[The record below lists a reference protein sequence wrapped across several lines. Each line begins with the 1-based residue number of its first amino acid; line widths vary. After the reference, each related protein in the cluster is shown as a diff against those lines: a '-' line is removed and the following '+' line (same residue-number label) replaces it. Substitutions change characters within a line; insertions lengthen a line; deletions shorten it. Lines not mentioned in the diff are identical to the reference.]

1 MSEKTAVG
9 FDFGTTNSLVTSIKG
24 GRAINFLDDEGLP
37 FPSVVCYEGTS
48 TLVGREAKE
57 RLREAGLGVNGNIV
71 RSPKILLGRESVFID
86 GVEHNPVD
94 IVSDVLTYVSQQ
106 ARAGRRGR
114 ELGDIERAVVTI
126 PVDMEGYRR
135 AALRDAFRLAGI
147 SIVQF
152 VHEPLAALYGFFRS
166 QGDMDAMLRR
176 FNRKLVLVFD
186 WGGGT
191 LDLTLCRLIDGMLV
205 QIANDGTEEAGGD
218 VFDDVIK
225 NEVVRRVLK
234 ARGLDESVQTHPDAV
249 MRLLHHCERAKI
261 DLSTRDSIELYVPGF
276 FQAIPDKDLDYSL
289 NRAGLEKI
297 TGPLLD
303 KGFSRIRKLLDV
315 ADVSPA
321 QIAMCLATGG
331 MANMPA
337 IKARLHEWIGPQRVQ
352 VSERSGTLIA
362 EGAAWIAHDNAR
374 LQLAK
379 NVELLLARN
388 SYMPLVKAGTTMPSE
403 GEVQADQFHIYC
415 ADPRDGFAKFQLC
428 VPTKPGSRVLPNDR
442 RNPLENLIVE
452 VDSKAKPFYERL
464 ELDVKIDDNLIL
476 KAQARSLNK
485 KAMAEGE
492 VHNLEFGLALPN
504 DGSSGEDVDDVVDD
518 DVVDDTE
525 GKADKEDGAL
535 VFRSNI
541 TNRKDN
547 SLVPGEL
554 LYTYDTYYFD
564 RRRDPPEI
572 QVQERLYYEPCVLC
586 GRASND
592 PLCQCS
598 SLLPLASRI

>member
-1 MSEKTAVG
+1 MNEKTVVG

-24 GRAINFLDDEGLP
+24 GRAINFLDEEGLP
-37 FPSVVCYEGTS
+37 YPSVVCYEGSKTI
-48 TLVGREAKE
+48 VGHEAKE
-57 RLREAGLGVNGNIV
+57 RLGEAGLGVKGNIV

-86 GVEHNPVD
+86 GVERNPVD
-94 IVSDVLTYVSQQ
+94 IVSDVLAYVSQQ

-126 PVDMEGYRR
+126 PVDMEGHRR

-166 QGDMDAMLRR
+166 QDDMATILRR
-176 FNRKLVLVFD
+176 YNRKLILVFD

-191 LDLTLCRLIDGMLV
+191 LDLTLCRLVDGMLV
-205 QIANDGTEEAGGD
+205 QIANDGTEEVGGD
-218 VFDDVIK
+218 VFDDAIK
-225 NEVVRRVLK
+225 NEIIRRVLK
-234 ARGLDESVQTHPDAV
+234 ARGLDETVQYHPDAIT
-249 MRLLHHCERAKI
+249 RLLHRCERAKI
-261 DLSTRDSIELYVPGF
+261 DLSTRDSVELYVAEF
-276 FQAIPDKDLDYSL
+276 FQEIPDEELDYSL
-289 NRAGLEKI
+289 NRKELENI

-303 KGFSRIRKLLDV
+303 KGFSRINKLLEA
-315 ADVSPA
+315 ADVSHA
-321 QIAMCLATGG
+321 QIAACLATGG

-337 IKARLHEWIGPQRVQ
+337 IKARLHEWFGPQRVQ

-374 LQLAK
+374 LHLAK

-403 GEVQADQFHIYC
+403 GEVQSDQFHLYC

-428 VPTKPGSRVLPNDR
+428 APTRPDTKVLPNDR
-442 RNPLENLIVE
+442 RNPLANLIVE
-452 VDSKAKPFYERL
+452 VDSQAKPFYERL
-464 ELDVKIDDNLIL
+464 ELDIKIDDNLIL

-485 KAMAEGE
+485 KALEEGE
-492 VHNLEFGLALPN
+492 VHNLEFGLSFPTGDFLKM
-504 DGSSGEDVDDVVDD
+504 DD
-518 DVVDDTE
+518 DEAVEVAE
-525 GKADKEDGAL
+525 MAAEKEAGSL

-541 TNRKDN
+541 TDRKDN

-554 LYTYDTYYFD
+554 LYSYDPHYFD
-564 RRRDPPEI
+564 TRCDPPEI
-572 QVQERLYYEPCVLC
+572 QVLERLYYEPCALC

-592 PLCQCS
+592 PLCRCS
-598 SLLPLASRI
+598 SLL